1 MRSASTAI
9 GYGLSMIML
18 ALASLMVIPALIRA
32 SGDTA
37 YGALSAGQVIG
48 SVGAV
53 VIGYG
58 WGMSGPAII
67 ARADADGRR
76 AEYVEA
82 LRARLFLCVPVCLVC
97 CVIGA
102 VLAGSGLRGFGAI
115 GALAQAVIGM
125 SGQWYFVGI
134 VAPYWFL
141 LVETVPRVAGTMAGW
156 LLMRSAGADALVG
169 TGCQCL
175 GIVAGVLCSSIYI
188 LARLR
193 REGALPRRTRSI
205 AVVLREQFDGVA
217 ASITNAAVLSLP
229 MVLVSFL
236 NPAARPMYAFVDRV
250 QRQITVAITPLSTV
264 MQGWVPRGDQRD
276 RGRRA
281 LLLMVPLCAVI
292 AVAVIALG
300 PLLTDYLGGGII
312 RPGLGIT
319 VLMAL
324 FVALGTYETVLSRAV
339 LTAFGRLRRITRAN
353 LASGLLAVVLV
364 GVGVR
369 LWNAEGALIGV
380 VGSMLVR
387 IIDEYVGVR
396 PDLSGRVDRLL
407 PRRAAV
413 EGAFEDEPV
422 LVPARRA
429 A

>member
-1 MRSASTAI
+1 
-9 GYGLSMIML
+9 
-18 ALASLMVIPALIRA
+18 
-32 SGDTA
+32 
-37 YGALSAGQVIG
+37 
-48 SVGAV
+48 
-53 VIGYG
+53 
-58 WGMSGPAII
+58 
-67 ARADADGRR
+67 
-76 AEYVEA
+76 
-82 LRARLFLCVPVCLVC
+82 
-97 CVIGA
+97 
-102 VLAGSGLRGFGAI
+102 
-115 GALAQAVIGM
+115 
-125 SGQWYFVGI
+125 
-134 VAPYWFL
+134 
-141 LVETVPRVAGTMAGW
+141 MAGW

-312 RPGLGIT
+312 RPGMGVT

-339 LTAFGRLRRITRAN
+339 LTAFDRLRRITRAN

-380 VGSMLVR
+380 VGSMLAR
-387 IIDEYVGVR
+387 IVDEYVGVR
-396 PDLSGRVDRLL
+396 PDLSGRVDRL

-422 LVPARRA
+422 SVPARRA